1 MGRHQIEVND
11 ELAYRWCERRRRG
24 DSYSKI
30 AADEGFERRLV
41 GRVVTNFNRQAY
53 LDEGTAL
60 RREIRAELLRE
71 HLEKLEKTAWELL
84 RLTAGLSLEERC
96 IRPRNI
102 DGPLASLGIELA
114 LINSLKVLLA
124 ETKKP
129 VSSTDSIEW
138 RLRNHMFQREA
149 TAIVRDLKTHLP
161 DIWVQVG
168 VWEYATTEYL
178 DNWRKLENHAKNN
191 GIQARSIE
199 SGIQEGLRYLSM
211 SQNEESFPPYRS
223 NSHTPQEIGLWL
235 FRNHEARGL
244 LESLGNS
251 FQGVKAEFNR
261 LEGML
266 IPSELRHALL
276 KRECAHCPMPKN

>member
-1 MGRHQIEVND
+1 MGRRQIEVSD
-11 ELAYRWCERRRRG
+11 ELAYRWCERHRRG

-96 IRPRNI
+96 MRPQNI
-102 DGPLASLGIELA
+102 DGLLASLGIESV

-129 VSSTDSIEW
+129 VSSTDSIES
-138 RLRNHMFQREA
+138 RLRHHMFQREA

-161 DIWVQVG
+161 DIWIQMR
-168 VWEYATTEYL
+168 VWENTAAEYQ
-178 DNWRKLENHAKNN
+178 DNWRKLEKHAKNN
-191 GIQARSIE
+191 GIPVSSLE
-199 SGIQEGLRYLSM
+199 SSIQEGLRYLSM
-211 SQNEESFPPYRS
+211 SQNEESFPPYRP
-223 NSHTPQEIGLWL
+223 NPQTPQEIGLWL
-235 FRNHEARGL
+235 FRNLEARGL
-244 LESLGNS
+244 LESLRNS
-251 FQGVKAEFNR
+251 FHGLKAKFDQ